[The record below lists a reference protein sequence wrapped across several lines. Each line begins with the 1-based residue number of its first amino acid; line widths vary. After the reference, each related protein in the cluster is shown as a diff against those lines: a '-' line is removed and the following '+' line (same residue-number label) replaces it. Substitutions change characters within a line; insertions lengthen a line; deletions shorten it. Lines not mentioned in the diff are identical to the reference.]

1 MFHADIA
8 PSSNQ
13 SINQSINQS
22 AIQLIRQPASQPTNQ
37 PINQFISSLV
47 DDDGDILAVSSAKQQ
62 GATEDEKLLYL
73 RPFSS
78 PTVLPFYR
86 YKYAKIVPGVFSRKR
101 E

>member
-1 MFHADIA
+1 M
-8 PSSNQ
+8 
-13 SINQSINQS
+13 
-22 AIQLIRQPASQPTNQ
+22 
-37 PINQFISSLV
+37 

-86 YKYAKIVPGVFSRKR
+86 YKYAKIVPGVFRRKR